1 MPARGAYTYDELLD
15 VLYSAADPLYLEP
28 FFQGQYGNG
37 RELFEALIEVM
48 RRVDEAIN
56 HTAQAMY
63 ISPWSGETAPP
74 ASGASRTILT
84 MRFSRDVIN
93 LAMPLTLRAGE
104 VLYEEKTTDASDAG
118 PVVVYTGRTY
128 TLIDDLCFLPGQRG
142 PLTANVVATRVGYG
156 FGNVEPGDVTYVRQP
171 GAGLTNS
178 GATINIPAPTSPYD
192 RMTLPNV
199 PDTISIEQVG
209 QYVEFSSGA
218 NAGKIRRIT
227 AYEYDS
233 TGATGGT
240 VVFAREPVLKNFSL
254 WVTVPFII
262 GEYVEQY
269 NIVTGALAARGR
281 VLAFQPGAPTSLVV
295 ETVFGA
301 FAGSFVPFGIVTG
314 VESGATLSV
323 STVENGAALTPELG
337 TAAWLVVDWIGAFQ
351 LAVTNTALVSRGEMG
366 VLDAI
371 GAERGIARSP
381 GEDDASYRARVKAIA
396 DTVSPNAI
404 RRIGN
409 RIWAVYGGSVCLREV
424 GQSLFRGIYCDAVQN
439 PAAVTSSYAYDL
451 DGVTITGVPFGT
463 FIEGEPVYQVNGGVI
478 TTGRYTTTI
487 AAAPVGSAV
496 PFPAPVLDVSNIRGP
511 GFVNTLP
518 IVGQTSL
525 AVWNPAAI
533 TGGLRNENRFKTNL
547 DYTEMRAFFLVGVPA
562 SDLGDFGIAYDA
574 GTHNAFDA
582 NPYLAFCDG
591 YAATAA
597 VLNRSTWQGIN
608 DAKAGGVGFDLYVE
622 AIGCS

>member
-1 MPARGAYTYDELLD
+1 MPARGSYTYDELLD

-37 RELFEALIEVM
+37 RELFEALIDVM

-56 HTAQAMY
+56 HTSQAMY
-63 ISPWSGETAPP
+63 ISPWSGQTAPP
-74 ASGASRTILT
+74 APGASRTILT
-84 MRFSRDVIN
+84 MQFARDVAN
-93 LAMPLTLRAGE
+93 LAMPMTLRAGE
-104 VLYEEKTTDASDAG
+104 VLYEEQTTDASNAG
-118 PVVVYTGRTY
+118 SEIVLTGRTY

-156 FGNVEPGDVTYVRQP
+156 YGNVEPGDVTYVRQP
-171 GAGLTNS
+171 GAGLTNV
-178 GATINIPAPTSPYD
+178 GATINVPAPTSPYD
-192 RMTLPNV
+192 RMILPNV
-199 PDTISIEQVG
+199 PDTIGDEQVG
-209 QYVEFSSGA
+209 QYVQFSSGA
-218 NAGKIRRIT
+218 NAGQIRRVT

-240 VVFAREPVLKNFSL
+240 VVFAREPVLKNVGL
-254 WVTVPFII
+254 WATVPFII

-269 NIVTGALAARGR
+269 NAGALLARGR
-281 VLAFQPGAPTSLVV
+281 VLAFQASSPTSLVV

-301 FAGSFVPFGIVTG
+301 FGATAGPVTVVTG

-323 STVENGAALTPELG
+323 STIDGGGALSPELT
-337 TAAWLVVDWIGAFQ
+337 TATWLVLDWIGAFQ

-381 GEDDASYRARVKAIA
+381 GEDDASYRTRVKAIA

-439 PAAVTSSYAYDL
+439 PAAVTSAYAYDM
-451 DGVTITGVPFGT
+451 DGVVVTGVGGA
-463 FIEGEPVYQVNGGVI
+463 FIEGEQVYQVNGGVI
-478 TTGRYTTTI
+478 TTGRYTTTLAGVATGSPVPSPTPGVIDI
-487 AAAPVGSAV
+487 A
-496 PFPAPVLDVSNIRGP
+496 NIRGP
-511 GFVNTLP
+511 GFINTLP

-574 GTHNAFDA
+574 GTHDAFDA
-582 NPYLAFCDG
+582 DPYLAFCDG
-591 YAATAA
+591 FAATAA

>member
-1 MPARGAYTYDELLD
+1 MPARGSYTYDELLD

-56 HTAQAMY
+56 HTSQAMY
-63 ISPWSGETAPP
+63 ITPWSGETAPP
-74 ASGASRTILT
+74 AAGASRTVLT
-84 MRFSRDVIN
+84 MQFSRDVSN

-104 VLYEEKTTDASDAG
+104 VLYEEKTTDASNAG
-118 PVVVYTGRTY
+118 GVVVYTGRTY

-156 FGNVEPGDVTYVRQP
+156 FGNVEPGDVTYVQQP
-171 GAGLTNS
+171 GAGLTND
-178 GATINIPAPTSPYD
+178 GATINVPAPTSPYD

-199 PDTISIEQVG
+199 PDTIGVSQIG

-218 NAGKIRRIT
+218 NAGKIRRVS
-227 AYEYDS
+227 AYQYDA

-240 VVFAREPVLKNFSL
+240 VVFAREPVLKNAGL
-254 WVTVPFII
+254 WATVPFII

-269 NIVTGALAARGR
+269 NAATLLARGR
-281 VLAFQPGAPTSLVV
+281 VLAFRATSPTTLVV

-301 FAGSFVPFGIVTG
+301 FGATAGPVTVVTG

-323 STVENGAALTPELG
+323 STIDGGTALTPENG
-337 TAAWLVVDWIGAFQ
+337 TAAWLVLDWIGSFQ

-371 GAERGIARSP
+371 GAERGIARAP
-381 GEDDASYRARVKAIA
+381 GEDDESYRTRVKAIA

-424 GQSLFRGIYCDAVQN
+424 GQTLFRGMYCDAVQT
-439 PAAVTSSYAYDL
+439 PALATGSYAYDM
-451 DGVTITGVPFGT
+451 DGITVTGFAAGT
-463 FIEGEPVYQVNGGVI
+463 FIEGEQVYQVNGGTI

-487 AAAPVGSAV
+487 AAVAVGSPV
-496 PFPAPVLDVSNIRGP
+496 PAPSGVLDIANIRGP
-511 GFVNTLP
+511 GFINTLP

-525 AVWNPAAI
+525 AVWTPAAI

-591 YAATAA
+591 FAATAA